1 MEQLSKQWIVQDAQ
15 YAEDSAGQRFKIKD
29 FWSDNRGSMTPR
41 SRGLQKADLHSD
53 AVVYP

>member
-1 MEQLSKQWIVQDAQ
+1 MEQLSKQWIVRDAQ

-41 SRGLQKADLHSD
+41 SRGLQKAELHSD